1 MKPDPTSKA
10 EEPPS
15 PKRRVAMYLPGIEEL
30 IASVV
35 LAAVGGSAAVVAA
48 LGQFVLA
55 GVLALVA
62 LGIVLR
68 LWRHRRRLR
77 ARRTP

>member
-1 MKPDPTSKA
+1 MSAPTPPP
-10 EEPPS
+10 ERPS
-15 PKRRVAMYLPGIEEL
+15 PGDITRFEA
-30 IASVV
+30 IANVVSVIMAV
-35 LAAVGGSAAVVAA
+35 AVGGSAAVVAA
-48 LGQFVLA
+48 LGQLALA

-68 LWRHRRRLR
+68 LWRRRRRLR

>member
-1 MKPDPTSKA
+1 MNAPT
-10 EEPPS
+10 PPPGRPS
-15 PKRRVAMYLPGIEEL
+15 PGDITRFEA
-30 IASVV
+30 IADIVSTIMAV
-35 LAAVGGSAAVVAA
+35 AVGGSAAVVAA

-68 LWRHRRRLR
+68 LWRSRRRHA
-77 ARRTP
+77 ARTGAGG

>member
-1 MKPDPTSKA
+1 MNAATPP
-10 EEPPS
+10 PGRPS
-15 PKRRVAMYLPGIEEL
+15 PGDITRFEA
-30 IASVV
+30 IADIVSAIMAV
-35 LAAVGGSAAVVAA
+35 AVGGSAAVVAA

-68 LWRHRRRLR
+68 LWRSRRRRR
-77 ARRTP
+77 AARTGAGG

>member
-1 MKPDPTSKA
+1 MNAPT
-10 EEPPS
+10 PPPQRPS
-15 PKRRVAMYLPGIEEL
+15 PGDITRFEA
-30 IASVV
+30 IANIVSAIMAV
-35 LAAVGGSAAVVAA
+35 AVGGSAAVVAA

-68 LWRHRRRLR
+68 LWRSRRRHA
-77 ARRTP
+77 ARTGAGG